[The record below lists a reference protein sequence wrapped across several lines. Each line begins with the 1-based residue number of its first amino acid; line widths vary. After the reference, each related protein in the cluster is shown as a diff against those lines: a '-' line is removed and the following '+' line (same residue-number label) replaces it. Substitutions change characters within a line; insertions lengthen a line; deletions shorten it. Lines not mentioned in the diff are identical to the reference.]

1 VIFQRVLMAIV
12 AGAAMAAAAVIATVA
27 LAFAIY
33 AFVLPHAG
41 PANAAAAVAA
51 VYAALI
57 GLAGVLAARGA
68 GGFNFGR
75 QKVDE
80 TEAVGLAER
89 LIVLAKEKPL
99 VAVGVALAA
108 GFLLMRSPK
117 AMGAIARAF
126 FESMG
131 GPATPVV

>member
-1 VIFQRVLMAIV
+1 
-12 AGAAMAAAAVIATVA
+12 MAAAAVIATVA
-27 LAFAIY
+27 FAFAIY

-41 PANAAAAVAA
+41 PANAAAAVAG

-57 GLAGVLAARGA
+57 GAAGLLAARGA
-68 GGFNFGR
+68 GGFRFGR

-80 TEAVGLAER
+80 TEAVNLAER

-99 VAVGVALAA
+99 IAVGVALAA

-126 FESMG
+126 FDSIG
-131 GPATPVV
+131 GPTTPIV

>member
-1 VIFQRVLMAIV
+1 VILQRVLMAVV

-51 VYAALI
+51 VYAGLI
-57 GLAGVLAARGA
+57 GLAGLLAARGA
-68 GGFNFGR
+68 GGYGFGR
-75 QKVDE
+75 HRVDE
-80 TEAVGLAER
+80 ADAMNMAER
-89 LIVLAKEKPL
+89 LITLAKEKPL
-99 VAVGVALAA
+99 VAVGLALAA
-108 GFLLMRSPK
+108 GFILMRSPR

-126 FESMG
+126 FDSMG
-131 GPATPVV
+131 GTTMV